1 MNISVKDMIISFAA
15 GLVIFS
21 LLMVFVCV
29 GIFNSEIEVAASD
42 IPHSVE
48 NEKIDLHSVVIF
60 TVPSLD
66 STNLDFAVLAMLD
79 EKGKTLYFTA
89 VYGDYLMNYR
99 NSLSYVSGVYRKL
112 GNSML
117 PELVK
122 AFSGVTADK
131 VVAFQNVINFAEF
144 KTELENY
151 FLTAPDKFVEVFDSE
166 LSYSEIN
173 IKDLPLA
180 ISEQKTEN
188 THERIEVI
196 DVESSVEIFKSIIG

>member
-79 EKGKTLYFTA
+79 ETPFPMCRESIANWGTQYF
-89 VYGDYLMNYR
+89 R
-99 NSLSYVSGVYRKL
+99 SL
-112 GNSML
+112 
-117 PELVK
+117 
-122 AFSGVTADK
+122 
-131 VVAFQNVINFAEF
+131 
-144 KTELENY
+144 
-151 FLTAPDKFVEVFDSE
+151 
-166 LSYSEIN
+166 
-173 IKDLPLA
+173 
-180 ISEQKTEN
+180 
-188 THERIEVI
+188 
-196 DVESSVEIFKSIIG
+196 